1 MTQGLAPGRR
11 SEKAVVEASK
21 QRWREEVWRALEDA
35 KAALFPGARGR
46 IPNFRGAAEAA
57 AKLAAAPQWQ
67 RARTLKCNPDSP
79 QKPLRALALREGK
92 TIYVAVPR
100 LRETRCFL
108 ELAPQRILQIA
119 AAVTIEG
126 AARFGRPVHPRDMPH
141 IDLVICG
148 SVAVDKDGRRLGKGG
163 GYSDLEF
170 ALGREL
176 GFIDARTPIATTLHP
191 LQLVTGPL
199 PVTKH
204 DFSID
209 LVATPEELL
218 RFKPRARPSG
228 ILKSDLTPDLI
239 EAIPILRELGYS
251 HTTNAS

>member
-1 MTQGLAPGRR
+1 MMKPGEAPGGR
-11 SEKAVVEASK
+11 SDKAVLEASK
-21 QRWREEVWRALEDA
+21 QRWREKVWRALEDS

-46 IPNFRGAAEAA
+46 IPNFRGAAAAA
-57 AKLAAAPQWQ
+57 AKLATSPEWQ

-108 ELAPQRILQIA
+108 ELDPRRVPQIA

-126 AARFGRPVHPRDMPH
+126 AARFGRPVHPRDMPR

-148 SVAVDKDGRRLGKGG
+148 SVAVDKDGRRIGKGG
-163 GYSDLEF
+163 GYYDLEF

-204 DFSID
+204 DFWID
-209 LVATPEELL
+209 LVGTPDELL
-218 RFKPRARPSG
+218 QFKPVARPSG
-228 ILKSDLTPDLI
+228 ILRNDLTVDLI
-239 EAIPILRELGYS
+239 ESIPILRELGYS
-251 HTTNAS
+251 AATTG